1 MDSNHQHEDKNDVK
15 KDDNLLQGEKA
26 AEEERAFVSEQAD
39 SKRWSVIGETRRLP
53 SPQPRNN
60 GTAESQAEER
70 GYRDMTMCKAAQKA

>member
-39 SKRWSVIGETRRLP
+39 SKRWSVIGETRLP
-53 SPQPRNN
+53 PQPRNN

-70 GYRDMTMCKAAQKA
+70 GYGCTGT